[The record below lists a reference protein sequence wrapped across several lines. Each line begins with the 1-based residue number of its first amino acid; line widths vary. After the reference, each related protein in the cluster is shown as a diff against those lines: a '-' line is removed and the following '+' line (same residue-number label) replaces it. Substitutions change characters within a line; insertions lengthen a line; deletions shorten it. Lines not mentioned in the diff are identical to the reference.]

1 MPTIAIVD
9 GVLILLYFNDHAPA
23 HFHAQGADFHARI
36 RFEDGEI
43 IDLDG
48 RISTRQRRRLREW
61 TLAHRQELVEN
72 WNEMRAGRAPRRLD

>member
-36 RFEDGEI
+36 RIEDGEV
-43 IDLDG
+43 IDLEG
-48 RISTRQRRRLREW
+48 RISTHHRRRLREW

>member
-36 RFEDGEI
+36 RIEDGEI
-43 IDLDG
+43 IDLEG
-48 RISTRQRRRLREW
+48 RITTRHRRRLREW
-61 TLAHRQELVEN
+61 ALAHRQELVEN